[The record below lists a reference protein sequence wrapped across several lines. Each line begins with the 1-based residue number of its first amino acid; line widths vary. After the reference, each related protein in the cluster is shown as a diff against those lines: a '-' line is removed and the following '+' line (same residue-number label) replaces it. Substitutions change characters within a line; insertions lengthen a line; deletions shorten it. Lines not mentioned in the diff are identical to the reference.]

1 MRMES
6 IRIYVSGQNILTW
19 SPVKEFI
26 DPEMGQQ
33 GGGTSGSNTRGWYY
47 PQQKVLA
54 VGLNVTF

>member
-1 MRMES
+1 
-6 IRIYVSGQNILTW
+6 
-19 SPVKEFI
+19 VKEFI